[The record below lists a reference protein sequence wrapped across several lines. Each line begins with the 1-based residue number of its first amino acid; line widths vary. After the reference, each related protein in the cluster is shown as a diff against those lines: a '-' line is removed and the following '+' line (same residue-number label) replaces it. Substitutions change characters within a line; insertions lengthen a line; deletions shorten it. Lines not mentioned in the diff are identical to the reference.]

1 MGKYFAKKLVIYL
14 ATFFVAVTINWAVPR
29 FMPGDPIL
37 SMIAQFQGLEG
48 GQQII
53 QERFIENFGLDQSLI
68 IQYFEFWRSLFRGD
82 LGISLM
88 IYPRPVFDIIKSS
101 IIYDI
106 IIVFPA
112 VSLSWIVG
120 NKAGAYSGFNK
131 KADSFVMPFFYFLAS
146 SPYFWFAIVVVYV
159 FGFRF
164 GVFPTSHAY
173 GTGMTPGFTL
183 PFIINFIRHW
193 FLPFFTMFLVG
204 LGGWAIGMRNMIIYE
219 KKANYSEYMKA
230 LGAKDKLVRR
240 YAFRNGVLPQ
250 VTGLAIQLG
259 TIISGA
265 ILVQMVF
272 SYPGLGYRMVQAV
285 QTQDFFLLQGCF
297 LALITMALAANFIVD
312 IVYMIID
319 PSIRASYEEEG

>member
-1 MGKYFAKKLVIYL
+1 MGKYFAKKLAIYL
-14 ATFFVAVTINWAVPR
+14 VTFFVAVTINWAVPR

-53 QERFIENFGLDQSLI
+53 QERFIENFGLDQPLI
-68 IQYFEFWRSLFRGD
+68 IQYFEFWRSLFQGD

-112 VSLSWIVG
+112 VSLSWIIG

-146 SPYFWFAIVVVYV
+146 SPYFWFAIVIVYV
-159 FGFRF
+159 FGFRL

-173 GTGMTPGFTL
+173 STGMTPGFTL
-183 PFIINFIRHW
+183 TFIINFIRHW

-230 LGAKDKLVRR
+230 LGAKDKLVRK

-250 VTGLAIQLG
+250 ITGLAIQLG

-265 ILVQMVF
+265 IVVQMVF

-297 LALITMALAANFIVD
+297 LALITMALGANFIVD

>member
-1 MGKYFAKKLVIYL
+1 MGKYFGKKLAIYL
-14 ATFFVAVTINWAVPR
+14 ATFFVAVTINWLIPR

-37 SMIAQFQGLEG
+37 SMLAQFQGLEG
-48 GQQII
+48 GQEII
-53 QERFIENFGLDQSLI
+53 QSRFVQSFGLDQPLI
-68 IQYFEFWRSLFRGD
+68 YQYLNFWRSLFRGD
-82 LGISLM
+82 LGVSIT
-88 IYPRPVFDIIKSS
+88 IYPRPVIDIIRNSILFDII
-101 IIYDI
+101 
-106 IIVFPA
+106 VVLPA
-112 VSLSWIVG
+112 VSLSWIIG
-120 NKAGAYSGFNK
+120 NKAGAFSGFNK
-131 KADSFVMPFFYFLAS
+131 KADSFLMPFFYFLTS

-159 FGFRF
+159 FGIRLNI
-164 GVFPTSHAY
+164 FPTSHAY
-173 GTGMTPGFTL
+173 SSGMTPGFTL

-219 KKANYSEYMKA
+219 KKANYSEYMKS
-230 LGAKDKLVRR
+230 LGAKDKMVRR

-285 QTQDFFLLQGCF
+285 QNQDYFLLQGSF

-319 PSIRASYEEEG
+319 PRIRASYKEEK